1 LQRPFEEQV
10 GSRVQTDVIV
20 KLVSVDRSARG
31 AADAC
36 VADLGIALAPLHP
49 STSDAELASYLVT
62 QVDSASLDE
71 VIERLRRCPG
81 VEGAYS
87 KPKGEPPGRM

>member
-1 LQRPFEEQV
+1 MK
-10 GSRVQTDVIV
+10 TDVIV
-20 KLVSVDRSARG
+20 KLSPVDRSARR

-49 STSDAELASYLVT
+49 AATDSELASYLVT
-62 QVDSASLDE
+62 QIDSASEDE

-81 VEGAYS
+81 VEGAYV
-87 KPKGEPPGRM
+87 KPQGEPPGRM

>member
-1 LQRPFEEQV
+1 V
-10 GSRVQTDVIV
+10 KTDVIV
-20 KLVSVDRSARG
+20 KLSSLDRSTRR

-49 STSDAELASYLVT
+49 STTDTDLASYLVT
-62 QVDSASLDE
+62 QVDPASQDD

-81 VEGAYS
+81 VEGAYA
-87 KPKGEPPGRM
+87 KPQGEPPGRM

>member
-1 LQRPFEEQV
+1 MKA
-10 GSRVQTDVIV
+10 DVIV
-20 KLVSVDRSARG
+20 KLASLDLSARR

-36 VADLGIALAPLHP
+36 IADLGIALTPLHP

-62 QVDSASLDE
+62 QIDSASQDE

-81 VEGAYS
+81 VEGAYV
-87 KPKGEPPGRM
+87 KPQGEPPGRM